1 MRQGDP
7 LSPYLFII
15 VSQNLTAI
23 LNHAR
28 QLNLVP
34 GFSPDV
40 KCNLKHLMYAD
51 DLILITT
58 ATRKYARN
66 IKLWLN
72 LYTSLTAQ
80 TLNLSKS
87 NLYLP
92 HWFNRRVVKSIETI
106 LNIKM
111 GTYPFTY
118 LGILITYKRLAISC
132 FNLMIDKINK
142 TIGRWNR
149 SKISKPGKVVMINS
163 SIMVMHVYYL
173 SVYPVPDS
181 ILDRIS
187 ASARKFLWANC
198 SNGRGIPLVN

>member
-118 LGILITYKRLAISC
+118 LGILITY
-132 FNLMIDKINK
+132 
-142 TIGRWNR
+142 
-149 SKISKPGKVVMINS
+149 S